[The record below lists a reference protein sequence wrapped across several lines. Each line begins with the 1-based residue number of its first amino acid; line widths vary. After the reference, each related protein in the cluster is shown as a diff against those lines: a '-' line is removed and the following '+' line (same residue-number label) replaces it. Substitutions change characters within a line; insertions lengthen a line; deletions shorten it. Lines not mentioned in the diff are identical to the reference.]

1 MMPSQFPPE
10 TLQRIQQC
18 GVIAVLVIDDADHA
32 VPLAKALL
40 EGGVDC
46 MELTLRTPVAIEAL
60 RQVSRQVPN
69 MLAGIGTIL
78 SPQQVDAVLD
88 VGASFGVAPGLNPRV
103 VRHAQQKQLPF
114 APGILTPSD
123 IETAIELGCRQ
134 LKFFPAQPSG
144 GVAYLRS
151 INAPYAH
158 LGLQYIPLGGI
169 DAENL
174 GEYLGESAVPA
185 VGGSWIAPRQLIQAN
200 DWATITSR
208 AAAAR
213 ELITQTRTPKA

>member
-1 MMPSQFPPE
+1 MMKSQFPPE

-40 EGGVDC
+40 DGGIDC
-46 MELTLRTPVAIEAL
+46 MELTLRTSAAIEGL
-60 RQVSRQVPN
+60 HHVGQQVPN

-78 SPQQVDAVLD
+78 STQQIDAVSE

-103 VRHAQQKQLPF
+103 VRHAQQKRLPF
-114 APGILTPSD
+114 APGIATPSD

-134 LKFFPAQPSG
+134 LKFFPAQPIG
-144 GVAYLRS
+144 GVTYLRS
-151 INAPYAH
+151 ISAPYAH

-169 DAENL
+169 DAQNL
-174 GEYLGESAVPA
+174 GEYLGESVVPA

-200 DWATITSR
+200 DWGSITSR

-213 ELITQTRTPKA
+213 ELIAQTRQPKA

>member
-1 MMPSQFPPE
+1 MMKSQFPAE

-32 VPLAKALL
+32 APLAKALL
-40 EGGVDC
+40 DGGIDC
-46 MELTLRTPVAIEAL
+46 MELTLRTSAAIEGL
-60 RQVSRQVPN
+60 CQVTRQVPN

-78 SPQQVDAVLD
+78 STQQIDAVSEA
-88 VGASFGVAPGLNPRV
+88 GASFGVAPGLNPRV

-114 APGILTPSD
+114 APGIATPSD
-123 IETAIELGCRQ
+123 IEAAIELGCRQ
-134 LKFFPAQPSG
+134 LKFFPAQPIG
-144 GVAYLRS
+144 GLTYLRS
-151 INAPYAH
+151 ISAPYAH

-169 DAENL
+169 DAQNL
-174 GEYLGESAVPA
+174 GEYLSEAAVPA

-200 DWATITSR
+200 DWGTITSR

-213 ELITQTRTPKA
+213 ELITQTRQAKA